1 MLMIKKII
9 TAAALVAASSALAGA
24 ASVTLDLTST
34 YFGSSSQTATYY
46 SSLFNTYTQT
56 ADGFSNNSTYYGPA
70 YNYLTKNQSAGTL
83 YYKTANGG
91 SQSANLPAITVSD
104 GSVSLTVTTTS
115 AQGANTAGYFNT
127 LSTDTEFEGVT
138 SFTLSF
144 TAKVSYDAETTD
156 DDGNTTEEKTY
167 TGYFGLY
174 YVDSSGNVTK
184 VYSTALTSSSSAET
198 TDYSIDI
205 LTVLGEDTVTELLGG
220 TGSLVYAMTGTDTA
234 WKAVTLS
241 GVTLT
246 ATVTTTEVPE
256 PSAFGLLAGVGAL
269 AFIASRRR
277 RTRKA

>member
-144 TAKVSYDAETTD
+144 TAKVSYDAATTD
-156 DDGNTTEEKTY
+156 DDGNTTEETTY

-198 TDYSIDI
+198 TDYTIDI
-205 LTVLGEDTVTELLGG
+205 LTVLGEDTVTGLLGG

-256 PSAFGLLAGVGAL
+256 PSTFGLLAGVGAL

>member
-34 YFGSSSQTATYY
+34 YFGSVSQTATYY

-144 TAKVSYDAETTD
+144 TAKVSYDAATTD
-156 DDGNTTEEKTY
+156 DDGNTTEETTY

-205 LTVLGEDTVTELLGG
+205 LTVLGEDTVSELLGG

>member
-70 YNYLTKNQSAGTL
+70 YNYLAKNQSAGTL

-91 SQSANLPAITVSD
+91 SQSANQPTITVSD

-115 AQGANTAGYFNT
+115 AQGANTAGYYNT

-144 TAKVSYDAETTD
+144 TAKVSYDAATTD
-156 DDGNTTEEKTY
+156 DDGNTTAETTY

-277 RTRKA
+277 PTRKA